1 MKQYFYK
8 SNMMEKNYLASYADA
23 YCTDNALFFINTLTD
38 RQLILTGENALL
50 QKLLLALENGVSDVD
65 LDYLLSQCN
74 AGHVLESLLREGMI
88 E

>member
-50 QKLLLALENGVSDVD
+50 
-65 LDYLLSQCN
+65 
-74 AGHVLESLLREGMI
+74 
-88 E
+88 